1 MRSVHAR
8 QCDENTEKRGCVRK
22 VMMMMTVTV
31 MLNADGKERMTNAE
45 EPTCA
50 AHAAV
55 VRPRRF
61 RKAA

>member
-1 MRSVHAR
+1 
-8 QCDENTEKRGCVRK
+8 
-22 VMMMMTVTV
+22 MMMMTVTV
-31 MLNADGKERMTNAE
+31 MLNADGKEQMTNAE

>member
-1 MRSVHAR
+1 
-8 QCDENTEKRGCVRK
+8 
-22 VMMMMTVTV
+22 MMLMTVTV

>member
-1 MRSVHAR
+1 
-8 QCDENTEKRGCVRK
+8 
-22 VMMMMTVTV
+22 MMMMTVTV
-31 MLNADGKERMTNAE
+31 MLKADGTGRMTTAE